1 MIENHNGTIAVSGDS
16 VKPVAELM
24 RLHGWRN
31 AANMKIKFA
40 MSSKH
45 YPTIKAF
52 NAEYGVKA
60 TSWAMVLEC
69 TTDVINQIRAELK
82 GDQS

>member
-1 MIENHNGTIAVSGDS
+1 MITNHDGTVSATGDS
-16 VKPVAELM
+16 VKPIAELM

-60 TSWAMVLEC
+60 RSWVQVYEV
-69 TTDVINQIRAELK
+69 TNDVINEMREESK
-82 GDQS
+82 GN